1 MQKNSPNEGFVETSQ
16 KKGRAPLPGLDAL
29 AATSTAVYLGK
40 AASSLASV
48 SASTAAESQS

>member
-1 MQKNSPNEGFVETSQ
+1 MQKNGPTGEFVETPQ
-16 KKGRAPLPGLDAL
+16 KKDRAPLPGLDAL

>member
-1 MQKNSPNEGFVETSQ
+1 MQKNGPKGEFVETSQ

-29 AATSTAVYLGK
+29 AATSSAVYLGK